1 MTSKL
6 IDLTR
11 DVLAVVQA
19 ELTEQPGR
27 AVLAPGAEVAWDD
40 CCEGQLAVRVVSS
53 TPQFQRNARQG
64 CPVGFLVTLGVS
76 LVRCVSTVNDQ
87 GQPPSPWEMDHDGE
101 TLMRDMGQIATALQC
116 FKPENALS
124 SYLGEWAPAGPLGG
138 CAGGVDVHGPAGYGG
153 SDMAKVRVEIDRA
166 KLDRILTDAR
176 TESSHRGALAT
187 SKKVKE
193 NITRSGRVDTGRM
206 RNQVSARKSREGWWM
221 VQGSAPYTGFQ
232 EFGTGP
238 RIYPKGKF
246 LVFKPKGS
254 NSFVF
259 AKSVRGV
266 SAGNFFKNALASLSV
281 SDFLP

>member
-1 MTSKL
+1 
-6 IDLTR
+6 
-11 DVLAVVQA
+11 
-19 ELTEQPGR
+19 
-27 AVLAPGAEVAWDD
+27 
-40 CCEGQLAVRVVSS
+40 
-53 TPQFQRNARQG
+53 
-64 CPVGFLVTLGVS
+64 
-76 LVRCVSTVNDQ
+76 
-87 GQPPSPWEMDHDGE
+87 
-101 TLMRDMGQIATALQC
+101 
-116 FKPENALS
+116 
-124 SYLGEWAPAGPLGG
+124 
-138 CAGGVDVHGPAGYGG
+138 
-153 SDMAKVRVEIDRA
+153 MAKVRVEIDRA

-176 TESSHRGALAT
+176 TKSSHRGALAT